1 MMKEDARVRMLRA
14 AKKLFAKHGFEKTT
28 IRQICEEACANV
40 ALVSYHFG
48 GKDGVFAAIFN
59 EYFPDRDIK
68 SLEPGPDPEAD
79 LRLLVRE
86 MTLFRRRE
94 PELIAIIQQEMA
106 LRSPRREII
115 QSHKSLIQVRLRECL
130 ERGRAEGRFRF
141 RSLEATQLFVMGALL
156 ANPSM
161 IDMNGVPEVER
172 LSVEEIAE
180 HLAAFV
186 VAAVRGLPGGE
197 EV

>member
-1 MMKEDARVRMLRA
+1 MGKVDVRVRMLRA
-14 AKKLFAKHGFEKTT
+14 AKKLFAEHGFEKTT

-59 EYFPDRDIK
+59 EYFPDRDIR
-68 SLEPGPDPEAD
+68 SLAPGPDPEAD
-79 LRLLVRE
+79 LKVIIRE
-86 MTLFRRRE
+86 MTRFRRRE

-130 ERGRAEGRFRF
+130 ERGRAEGCFRF
-141 RSLEATQLFVMGALL
+141 RSLHTTQLFVMGALL
-156 ANPSM
+156 ANTSM
-161 IDMNGVPEVER
+161 IDMHGVPEIER
-172 LSVEEIAE
+172 LTADEVVAD
-180 HLAAFV
+180 LTAFIL
-186 VAAVRGLPGGE
+186 AAVRGDADRS
-197 EV
+197 

>member
-1 MMKEDARVRMLRA
+1 MSKVDVRVRMLRA

-68 SLEPGPDPEAD
+68 SLKPGPDPEAD
-79 LRLLVRE
+79 LKVIIRE

-94 PELIAIIQQEMA
+94 PELISIIQQEMA
-106 LRSPRREII
+106 LRSPRRQII
-115 QSHKSLIQVRLRECL
+115 QSHKSLLQVRLRECL

-141 RSLEATQLFVMGALL
+141 RSLDTTQLFVMGALL
-156 ANPSM
+156 AHTSM

-172 LSVEEIAE
+172 MSAEEIAE
-180 HLAAFV
+180 HLTAFIL
-186 VAAVRGLPGGE
+186 AAVRGLPEAEGR
-197 EV
+197 